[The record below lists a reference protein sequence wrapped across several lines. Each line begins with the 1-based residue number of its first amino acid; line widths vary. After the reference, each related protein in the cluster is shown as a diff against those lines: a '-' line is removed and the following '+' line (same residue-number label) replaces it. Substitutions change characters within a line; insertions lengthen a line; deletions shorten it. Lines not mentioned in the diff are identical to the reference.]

1 MDNQM
6 KRTGLNFVRQPADG
20 ACAGFR
26 QHYHLCEKQPG
37 QNVESEHLH
46 NADPTTSVLA
56 VYRYQHGMDFTMQL
70 LMEVRRFYHPEY
82 LIGKIFARPDE
93 KELESFFPP
102 RR

>member
-1 MDNQM
+1 
-6 KRTGLNFVRQPADG
+6 
-20 ACAGFR
+20 
-26 QHYHLCEKQPG
+26 
-37 QNVESEHLH
+37 
-46 NADPTTSVLA
+46 LA